1 MHHPQSR
8 GERRAV
14 RGQVIARR
22 RFIATRIWH
31 DGFRF
36 SDTQWGRY
44 SKFNLNCGC
53 KMCHSAKYLSAK
65 RKRRRALQT
74 ADSGSQF
81 RKGDRTIKY

>member
-36 SDTQWGRY
+36 SDTQWAAIA
-44 SKFNLNCGC
+44 S
-53 KMCHSAKYLSAK
+53 S
-65 RKRRRALQT
+65 T
-74 ADSGSQF
+74 
-81 RKGDRTIKY
+81 